1 MLIGMVEFFPM
12 IDPVASIR
20 IIEPKGSS
28 AKGELIASEPAGE
41 IKVSFDKCRLALL
54 PNTEVVTISQPET
67 FKEAD
72 LFLLVNI
79 ISFVLELGEVAFLAF
94 AVVLRVTDLSGC
106 LVEVEY
112 KPDLLL
118 KQDDRSLHSNS
129 ERFRLGESGDKFG
142 SLYVG

>member
-1 MLIGMVEFFPM
+1 MLIGMVEFFPI
-12 IDPVASIR
+12 IDPVASLRKIV
-20 IIEPKGSS
+20 PKGSS

-41 IKVSFDKCRLALL
+41 INVSFDKRRLFSS

-67 FKEAD
+67 FVDAD

-79 ISFVLELGEVAFLAF
+79 ISYVLELGEVAFLTF
-94 AVVLRVTDLSGC
+94 AVVSRVTDRIGC

-118 KQDDRSLHSNS
+118 KHDRPLHSNS
-129 ERFRLGESGDKFG
+129 ERFSSDELRDNFG
-142 SLYVG
+142 SLYVE